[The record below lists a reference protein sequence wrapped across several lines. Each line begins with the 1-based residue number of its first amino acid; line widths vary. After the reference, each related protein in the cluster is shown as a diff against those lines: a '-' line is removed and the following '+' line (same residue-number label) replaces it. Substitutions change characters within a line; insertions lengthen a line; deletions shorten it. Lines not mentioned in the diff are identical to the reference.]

1 MAIQFLNQ
9 LQFNQNEALQLRLE
23 NLGTLPTSGN
33 VIGQLAYKTGT
44 NPGVY
49 EATGTGNN
57 WELLSTTAGDI
68 TGVNA
73 STTENL
79 LGIDVASATGPI
91 PVVGLDIAGRTAIGA
106 APATDDELL
115 ILDVSGTPTNKKV
128 TVANLISLAP
138 QGDITGVTAGTYLSG
153 GGTTGTVTLNHD
165 STTRSDGATSASPA
179 FGGSFTAVS
188 AVSTNATGHVD
199 GITVKTVNIP
209 ANPNT
214 DTTYTLPVTA
224 GATNTAVLELTKGGS
239 GSGVAS
245 TVTIAGVDKLTKI
258 TETAQNNGTVTVGL
272 ADGSYA
278 AWGSAGSNIQLPDG
292 ATAKTQTTGD
302 NTDKIATTAFVQAS
316 LTGLLEFKGGFN
328 ATSGAIVG
336 GGNLTAQNNGTVTV
350 GLADGSYAAWGSA
363 GSNIQLPDGA
373 TAKTQTT
380 GDNTDKI
387 ATTAF
392 VQASLTGLLEF
403 KGGFNATSGAIV
415 GGGNLTANAGRV
427 AVAVGDYYVVTV
439 DGNFFGNA
447 NTPLTVGDSVICQ
460 TAAAADQSV
469 EADFIIVQSE
479 TDLATLTTVGLG
491 NVNAS
496 ATSGIDVSYNAG
508 TANLVLDVNELT
520 ADTGLPT
527 AIAGTDG
534 SGNTRKFT
542 YANVFQAKGKKIS
555 LDATDAGVASSF
567 GGGIT
572 TWVITL
578 SDAWMSGV
586 VGTNCM
592 VELTKDSDGS
602 TAYAE
607 ITRGATTIT
616 IKMTSA
622 SLVANNLYSVLL
634 NNVA

>member
-49 EATGTGNN
+49 VATGTGNN
-57 WELLSTTAGDI
+57 WELLSTTTGDI
-68 TGVNA
+68 TGVNS
-73 STTENL
+73 STDGNR
-79 LGIDVASATGPI
+79 LGISVVNPGGPI
-91 PVVGLDIAGRTAIGA
+91 PTVGFNIIGQTNLGGT
-106 APATDDELL
+106 PANDDEL
-115 ILDVSGTPTNKKV
+115 IIYDESTSTNKSI
-128 TVANLISLAP
+128 TVANLIAASP
-138 QGDITGVTAGTYLSG
+138 Q
-153 GGTTGTVTLNHD
+153 GTVTQVDGGTYITTQNATGPTVTVDHD
-165 STTRSDGATSASPA
+165 NTTRSDGTDSASPS
-179 FGGSFTAVS
+179 FGGNFTAVS

-224 GATNTAVLELTKGGS
+224 GAANTAVLELTKGGS

-245 TVTIAGVDKLTKI
+245 TVTIAGTDQEIKI
-258 TETAQNNGTVTVGL
+258 TETAQNNGTVTYQL
-272 ADGSYA
+272 ADGVY
-278 AWGSAGSNIQLPDG
+278 GSGDELLLPNG
-292 ATAKTQTTGD
+292 ARATTQTTGD

-328 ATSGAIVG
+328 ANTGAIVG
-336 GGNLTAQNNGTVTV
+336 GGNLTTG
-350 GLADGSYAAWGSA
+350 GS
-363 GSNIQLPDGA
+363 
-373 TAKTQTT
+373 
-380 GDNTDKI
+380 
-387 ATTAF
+387 
-392 VQASLTGLLEF
+392 
-403 KGGFNATSGAIV
+403 
-415 GGGNLTANAGRV
+415 RV

-447 NTPLTVGDSVICQ
+447 ATPLTVGDSVICQ
-460 TAAAADQSV
+460 TAAAAGASV
-469 EADFIIVQSE
+469 EGDFIIVQSE

-496 ATSGIDVSYNAG
+496 GTSGIDVSYNAG

-555 LDATDAGVASSF
+555 LDATDSGVASAFS
-567 GGGIT
+567 GGVT
-572 TWVITL
+572 TWTITL
-578 SDAWMSGV
+578 SDAWQSGIS
-586 VGTNCM
+586 GTNCM

-607 ITRGATTIT
+607 IARGSTTIT

>member
-49 EATGTGNN
+49 VATGTGNN
-57 WELLSTTAGDI
+57 WELLSTTSGDI

-79 LGIDVASATGPI
+79 LGIDVASATGPV

-153 GGTTGTVTLNHD
+153 GGTTGDVTINHD
-165 STTRSDGATSASPA
+165 STTRSDDTASASPA
-179 FGGSFTAVS
+179 FGGNFTAVS

-224 GATNTAVLELTKGGS
+224 GAANTAVLELTKGGS

-245 TVTIAGVDKLTKI
+245 TVTIAGTDQEIKI
-258 TETAQNNGTVTVGL
+258 TETAQNNGTVTYQL
-272 ADGSYA
+272 ADGAY
-278 AWGSAGSNIQLPDG
+278 GSGDELLLPNG
-292 ATAKTQTTGD
+292 ARATTQTTGD

-328 ATSGAIVG
+328 AT
-336 GGNLTAQNNGTVTV
+336 T
-350 GLADGSYAAWGSA
+350 
-363 GSNIQLPDGA
+363 
-373 TAKTQTT
+373 
-380 GDNTDKI
+380 
-387 ATTAF
+387 
-392 VQASLTGLLEF
+392 
-403 KGGFNATSGAIV
+403 GAIV

-439 DGNFFGNA
+439 DGNFFGNSA
-447 NTPLTVGDSVICQ
+447 TPLTVGDSVICQ
-460 TAAAADQSV
+460 TAAAADSSV

-496 ATSGIDVSYNAG
+496 GTSGIDVSYNAG
-508 TANLVLDVNELT
+508 TANLVLDISELT
-520 ADTGLPT
+520 ADTGVPGW
-527 AIAGTDG
+527 IAGTD
-534 SGNTRKFT
+534 SSNNTRKFT
-542 YANVFQAKGKKIS
+542 YANVFQRKGKKIS
-555 LDATDAGVASSF
+555 LDATDSGVASAFS
-567 GGGIT
+567 GGVT
-572 TWVITL
+572 TWTITL
-578 SDAWMSGV
+578 SDAWTTGV

-622 SLVANNLYSVLL
+622 SLMANNLYSVLL

>member
-23 NLGTLPTSGN
+23 NLGTLPTTGN
-33 VIGQLAYKTGT
+33 VIGQLAYKTGA

-49 EATGTGNN
+49 VATGTGNN
-57 WELLSTTAGDI
+57 WELLSTTTGDI
-68 TGVNA
+68 TGVNS
-73 STTENL
+73 STDNNR
-79 LGIDVASATGPI
+79 LGISIVDPGGPV
-91 PVVGLDIAGRTAIGA
+91 PTVGFNIIGQTNLGGT
-106 APATDDELL
+106 PANDDEL
-115 ILDVSGTPTNKKV
+115 IIYDESTSTNKSI
-128 TVANLISLAP
+128 TVANLVAASP
-138 QGDITGVTAGTYLSG
+138 Q
-153 GGTTGTVTLNHD
+153 GTVTQVDGGTYITTTNATGPTVTVNHD
-165 STTRSDGATSASPA
+165 NTNRSDDTDSASPS
-179 FGGSFTAVS
+179 FGGNFTAVS
-188 AVSTNATGHVD
+188 AVSTNSTGHVD

-214 DTTYTLPVTA
+214 DTTYTLPVAA
-224 GATNTAVLELTKGGS
+224 GAANTAILELTAGGS

-245 TVTIAGVDKLTKI
+245 TVTIAGTTQETKI

-272 ADGSYA
+272 ADGSY
-278 AWGSAGSNIQLPDG
+278 GSGNELILPNG
-292 ATAKTQTTGD
+292 ARATTQTTGD

-316 LTGLLEFKGGFN
+316 LTGLLEFKGGFD
-328 ATSGAIVG
+328 ADGGDIVG
-336 GGNLTAQNNGTVTV
+336 GGNLTSG
-350 GLADGSYAAWGSA
+350 GS
-363 GSNIQLPDGA
+363 
-373 TAKTQTT
+373 
-380 GDNTDKI
+380 
-387 ATTAF
+387 
-392 VQASLTGLLEF
+392 
-403 KGGFNATSGAIV
+403 
-415 GGGNLTANAGRV
+415 RV
-427 AVAVGDYYVVTV
+427 AIAVGDYYVVTG

-447 NTPLTVGDSVICQ
+447 ATPLTVGDSVICQ
-460 TAAAADQSV
+460 TAAAAGQSV

-527 AIAGTDG
+527 AIAGTD
-534 SGNTRKFT
+534 SSNNTRKFT
-542 YANVFQAKGKKIS
+542 YANLFQAKGKKIS
-555 LDATDAGVASSF
+555 LDATGSGVASSF
-567 GGGIT
+567 SGGIT

-578 SDAWMSGV
+578 SDAWVSGV

-607 ITRGATTIT
+607 VTRAATTIT

>member
-23 NLGTLPTSGN
+23 NLGTLPTTGN
-33 VIGQLAYKTGT
+33 VIGQLAYKTGA

-49 EATGTGNN
+49 VATGTGNN
-57 WELLSTTAGDI
+57 WELLSTTTGDI
-68 TGVNA
+68 TGVNS
-73 STTENL
+73 STDNNR
-79 LGIDVASATGPI
+79 LGISVVNPGGPV
-91 PVVGLDIAGRTAIGA
+91 PTVGLNIIGQTNLGGT
-106 APATDDELL
+106 PANDDEL
-115 ILDVSGTPTNKKV
+115 IIYDESTSTNKSI
-128 TVANLISLAP
+128 TVANLVAASP
-138 QGDITGVTAGTYLSG
+138 Q
-153 GGTTGTVTLNHD
+153 GTVTHD
-165 STTRSDGATSASPA
+165 NTNRSDDTDSASPS
-179 FGGSFTAVS
+179 FGGNFTAVS
-188 AVSTNATGHVD
+188 AVGTNATGHVT
-199 GITVKTVNIP
+199 GITIKTVNIP

-214 DTTYTLPVTA
+214 DTTYTLPVAA
-224 GATNTAVLELTKGGS
+224 GAANTAVLELTAGGS

-245 TVTIAGVDKLTKI
+245 TVTIAGTTQETKI

-272 ADGSYA
+272 ADGSY
-278 AWGSAGSNIQLPDG
+278 GSGNELILPNG
-292 ATAKTQTTGD
+292 ARATTQTTGD

-316 LTGLLEFKGGFN
+316 LTGLLEFKGGFD
-328 ATSGAIVG
+328 ADGGAIDG
-336 GGNLTAQNNGTVTV
+336 GGNLTSG
-350 GLADGSYAAWGSA
+350 GS
-363 GSNIQLPDGA
+363 
-373 TAKTQTT
+373 
-380 GDNTDKI
+380 
-387 ATTAF
+387 
-392 VQASLTGLLEF
+392 
-403 KGGFNATSGAIV
+403 
-415 GGGNLTANAGRV
+415 RV
-427 AVAVGDYYVVTV
+427 AIAVGDYYVVTG

-447 NTPLTVGDSVICQ
+447 ATPLTVGDSVICQ
-460 TAAAADQSV
+460 TAAAAGQSV

-527 AIAGTDG
+527 AIAGTD
-534 SGNTRKFT
+534 SSNNTRKFT
-542 YANVFQAKGKKIS
+542 YANLFQAKGKKIS
-555 LDATDAGVASSF
+555 LDATGSGVASSF
-567 GGGIT
+567 SGGIT

-578 SDAWMSGV
+578 SDAWVSGV

-607 ITRGATTIT
+607 VTRAATTIT

>member
-9 LQFNQNEALQLRLE
+9 LQFNQNEALQLRLQ

-33 VIGQLAYKTGT
+33 VIGQLAYKTGA

-49 EATGTGNN
+49 VATGTGDN
-57 WELLSTTAGDI
+57 WELLSTTTGDI
-68 TGVNA
+68 TGVNS
-73 STTENL
+73 STANDR
-79 LGIDVASATGPI
+79 LGISVVNPGGPI
-91 PVVGLDIAGRTAIGA
+91 PTVGLNIVGQTNLGGT
-106 APATDDELL
+106 PANDDELL
-115 ILDVSGTPTNKKV
+115 IYDESTSTNKSI
-128 TVANLISLAP
+128 TVANLVAASP
-138 QGDITGVTAGTYLSG
+138 Q
-153 GGTTGTVTLNHD
+153 GTVTQVDGGTYITTTNATGPTVTVDHD
-165 STTRSDGATSASPA
+165 NTTRSDGTDSASPA

-188 AVSTNATGHVD
+188 AVGTNATGHVT

-214 DTTYTLPVTA
+214 DTTYTLPVAA
-224 GATNTAVLELTKGGS
+224 GATNTAILELTKGGS

-245 TVTIAGVDKLTKI
+245 TVTLAGVDKLTKI
-258 TETAQNNGTVTVGL
+258 TEATGNNGTVTVGL

-328 ATSGAIVG
+328 AT
-336 GGNLTAQNNGTVTV
+336 T
-350 GLADGSYAAWGSA
+350 
-363 GSNIQLPDGA
+363 
-373 TAKTQTT
+373 
-380 GDNTDKI
+380 
-387 ATTAF
+387 
-392 VQASLTGLLEF
+392 
-403 KGGFNATSGAIV
+403 GAIV

-447 NTPLTVGDSVICQ
+447 ATPLTVGDSVICQ
-460 TAAAADQSV
+460 TAAAADSSV

-496 ATSGIDVSYNAG
+496 GTSGIDVSYNAG

-527 AIAGTDG
+527 AIAGTD
-534 SGNTRKFT
+534 SSNNTRKFT
-542 YANVFQAKGKKIS
+542 YANLFQAKGKRVE
-555 LDATDAGVASSF
+555 LDATDTGVASSF
-567 GGGIT
+567 SGGIT
-572 TWVITL
+572 TWTITL
-578 SDAWMSGV
+578 SDAWVSGV

-592 VELTKDSDGS
+592 VEVCDKSDGQ
-602 TAYAE
+602 TVYAE
-607 ITRGATTIT
+607 VERSSTTVT
-616 IKMTSA
+616 IKMTSG
-622 SLVANNLYSVLL
+622 SLIANNLYFVLL
-634 NNVA
+634 NNIA

>member
-33 VIGQLAYKTGT
+33 VIGQLAYKTGA

-49 EATGTGNN
+49 VATGTGNN
-57 WELLSTTAGDI
+57 WELLSTTTGDI
-68 TGVNA
+68 TGVDA
-73 STTENL
+73 ATAEAL
-79 LGIDVASATGPI
+79 LGIDVASSTGPV
-91 PVVGLDIAGRTAIGA
+91 PVVGLDISGRTALGA
-106 APATDDELL
+106 APATNDELL

-138 QGDITGVTAGTYLSG
+138 QGTVKQVDGGTYI
-153 GGTTGTVTLNHD
+153 TTTNATGPTVTVDHD
-165 STTRSDGATSASPA
+165 NTTRSDSTDSVSPS

-188 AVSTNATGHVD
+188 VVSTNATGHVD

-214 DTTYTLPVTA
+214 DTTYTLPVAA
-224 GATNTAVLELTKGGS
+224 GATNTALLELTKGGS

-245 TVTIAGVDKLTKI
+245 TVTLAGVDKLTKI
-258 TETAQNNGTVTVGL
+258 TEATGNDGTVTIGL

-328 ATSGAIVG
+328 AT
-336 GGNLTAQNNGTVTV
+336 T
-350 GLADGSYAAWGSA
+350 
-363 GSNIQLPDGA
+363 
-373 TAKTQTT
+373 
-380 GDNTDKI
+380 
-387 ATTAF
+387 
-392 VQASLTGLLEF
+392 
-403 KGGFNATSGAIV
+403 GAIV

-447 NTPLTVGDSVICQ
+447 ATPLTVGDSVICQ
-460 TAAAADQSV
+460 TAAAADSSV

-496 ATSGIDVSYNAG
+496 ATSGTDVSYNAG

-527 AIAGTDG
+527 AIAGTD
-534 SGNTRKFT
+534 SSNNTRKFT
-542 YANVFQAKGKKIS
+542 YANLFQAKGKKIS
-555 LDATDAGVASSF
+555 LDATDAGVASAFS
-567 GGGIT
+567 GGVT
-572 TWVITL
+572 TWTITL
-578 SDAWMSGV
+578 SDAWQSGIS
-586 VGTNCM
+586 GTNCM

-607 ITRGATTIT
+607 IARGSTTIT

-622 SLVANNLYSVLL
+622 SVVANNLYSVLL

>member
-23 NLGTLPTSGN
+23 NLGTLPTTGN
-33 VIGQLAYKTGT
+33 VIGQLAYKTGA

-49 EATGTGNN
+49 VATGTGNN
-57 WELLSTTAGDI
+57 WELLSTTSGDI

-79 LGIDVASATGPI
+79 LGIDVASATGPV

-106 APATDDELL
+106 APATNDELL

-153 GGTTGTVTLNHD
+153 GGTTGAVTINHD
-165 STTRSDGATSASPA
+165 STTRSDDTDSVSPA
-179 FGGSFTAVS
+179 FGGNFTAVS

-224 GATNTAVLELTKGGS
+224 GAANTAVLELTKGGS
-239 GSGVAS
+239 GSGVSS
-245 TVTIAGVDKLTKI
+245 TVTIAGTDQEIKI
-258 TETAQNNGTVTVGL
+258 TETAQNNGTVTYQL
-272 ADGSYA
+272 ADGAY
-278 AWGSAGSNIQLPDG
+278 GSGGELLLPNG
-292 ATAKTQTTGD
+292 ARATTQTTGD

-328 ATSGAIVG
+328 AT
-336 GGNLTAQNNGTVTV
+336 T
-350 GLADGSYAAWGSA
+350 
-363 GSNIQLPDGA
+363 
-373 TAKTQTT
+373 
-380 GDNTDKI
+380 
-387 ATTAF
+387 
-392 VQASLTGLLEF
+392 
-403 KGGFNATSGAIV
+403 GAIV

-447 NTPLTVGDSVICQ
+447 ATPLTVGDSVICQ
-460 TAAAADQSV
+460 TAAAADSSV
-469 EADFIIVQSE
+469 EGDFIIVQSE
-479 TDLATLTTVGLG
+479 TDLATLSTVGLG

-496 ATSGIDVSYNAG
+496 GTSGIDVSYNAG

-555 LDATDAGVASSF
+555 LDDGDTGVAKAFS
-567 GGGIT
+567 GGIT
-572 TWVITL
+572 TWTITL
-578 SDAWMSGV
+578 SNAWMTGV

-607 ITRGATTIT
+607 ITRTSTTVV

-622 SLVANNLYSVLL
+622 AAVANNLYSVLL

>member
-33 VIGQLAYKTGT
+33 VIGQLAYKTGA

-49 EATGTGNN
+49 VATGTGNS
-57 WELLSTTAGDI
+57 WELLSTTTGDI

-73 STTENL
+73 ATAEAL
-79 LGIDVASATGPI
+79 LGIDVASSTGPV
-91 PVVGLDIAGRTAIGA
+91 PVVGLDISGRTALGA
-106 APATDDELL
+106 APATNDELL

-138 QGDITGVTAGTYLSG
+138 QGTVEQVDGGTYI
-153 GGTTGTVTLNHD
+153 TTTNATGPTVTVNHD
-165 STTRSDGATSASPA
+165 DTTRSDSTDSVSPS

-188 AVSTNATGHVD
+188 VVSTNATGHVD

-209 ANPNT
+209 SNPNT
-214 DTTYTLPVTA
+214 DTTYTLPVAA
-224 GATNTAVLELTKGGS
+224 GATNTALLELTKGGS

-245 TVTIAGVDKLTKI
+245 TVTLAGVDKLTKI
-258 TETAQNNGTVTVGL
+258 TEATGNDGTVTIGL

-328 ATSGAIVG
+328 AT
-336 GGNLTAQNNGTVTV
+336 T
-350 GLADGSYAAWGSA
+350 
-363 GSNIQLPDGA
+363 
-373 TAKTQTT
+373 
-380 GDNTDKI
+380 
-387 ATTAF
+387 
-392 VQASLTGLLEF
+392 
-403 KGGFNATSGAIV
+403 GAIV

-447 NTPLTVGDSVICQ
+447 ATPLTVGDSVICQ
-460 TAAAADQSV
+460 TAAAADSSV
-469 EADFIIVQSE
+469 EGDFIIVQSE
-479 TDLATLTTVGLG
+479 TDLATLSTVGLG
-491 NVNAS
+491 NVNAGGT
-496 ATSGIDVSYNAG
+496 AGIDVSYNAG
-508 TANLVLDVNELT
+508 TANLALDVNELT
-520 ADTGLPT
+520 ADTGLPVE
-527 AIAGTDG
+527 IAGTD
-534 SGNTRKFT
+534 SSTNTRKFT
-542 YANVFQAKGKKIS
+542 YADLFQAKGKKIS
-555 LDATDAGVASSF
+555 LDANDTGVTSAFS
-567 GGGIT
+567 GGVT
-572 TWVITL
+572 TWTITL
-578 SDAWMSGV
+578 SSAWQSGIS
-586 VGTNCM
+586 GTNCM

-607 ITRGATTIT
+607 ITRGSTTIT

-622 SLVANNLYSVLL
+622 SVVADNLYSVLL

>member
-49 EATGTGNN
+49 VATGTGNN
-57 WELLSTTAGDI
+57 WELLSTTSGDI

-79 LGIDVASATGPI
+79 LGIDVASATGPV

-153 GGTTGTVTLNHD
+153 GGTTGDVTINHD
-165 STTRSDGATSASPA
+165 STTRSDDTASASPA
-179 FGGSFTAVS
+179 FGGNFTAVS

-224 GATNTAVLELTKGGS
+224 GAANTAVLELTKGGS

-245 TVTIAGVDKLTKI
+245 TVTIAGTDQEIKI
-258 TETAQNNGTVTVGL
+258 TETAQNNGTVTYQL
-272 ADGSYA
+272 ADGAY
-278 AWGSAGSNIQLPDG
+278 GSGGELLLPNG
-292 ATAKTQTTGD
+292 ARATTQTTGD

-328 ATSGAIVG
+328 AT
-336 GGNLTAQNNGTVTV
+336 T
-350 GLADGSYAAWGSA
+350 
-363 GSNIQLPDGA
+363 
-373 TAKTQTT
+373 
-380 GDNTDKI
+380 
-387 ATTAF
+387 
-392 VQASLTGLLEF
+392 
-403 KGGFNATSGAIV
+403 GAIV

-447 NTPLTVGDSVICQ
+447 ATPLTVGDSVICQ
-460 TAAAADQSV
+460 TAAAADSSV

-496 ATSGIDVSYNAG
+496 GTSGIDVSYNAG

-520 ADTGLPT
+520 ANTGLPT

-555 LDATDAGVASSF
+555 LDATDSGVASSF
-567 GGGIT
+567 SGGIT

-578 SDAWMSGV
+578 SDAWVSGV

-607 ITRGATTIT
+607 VTRGATTIT

>member
-49 EATGTGNN
+49 VATGTGNN
-57 WELLSTTAGDI
+57 WELLSTTTGDI
-68 TGVNA
+68 TGVNS
-73 STTENL
+73 STDGNR
-79 LGIDVASATGPI
+79 LGISVVNPGGPI
-91 PVVGLDIAGRTAIGA
+91 PTVGFNIIGQTNLGGT
-106 APATDDELL
+106 PANDDEL
-115 ILDVSGTPTNKKV
+115 IIYDESTSTNKSI
-128 TVANLISLAP
+128 TVANLIAASP
-138 QGDITGVTAGTYLSG
+138 Q
-153 GGTTGTVTLNHD
+153 GTVTQVDGGTYITTQNATGPTVTVDHD
-165 STTRSDGATSASPA
+165 NTTRSDSTDSASPS
-179 FGGSFTAVS
+179 FGGNFTAVS

-224 GATNTAVLELTKGGS
+224 GAANTAVLELTKGGS

-245 TVTIAGVDKLTKI
+245 TVTIAGTDQEIKI
-258 TETAQNNGTVTVGL
+258 TETAQNNGTVTYQL
-272 ADGSYA
+272 ADGTY
-278 AWGSAGSNIQLPDG
+278 GSGDELLLPNG
-292 ATAKTQTTGD
+292 ARATTQTTGD

-328 ATSGAIVG
+328 ANTGAIVG
-336 GGNLTAQNNGTVTV
+336 GGNLTTG
-350 GLADGSYAAWGSA
+350 GS
-363 GSNIQLPDGA
+363 
-373 TAKTQTT
+373 
-380 GDNTDKI
+380 
-387 ATTAF
+387 
-392 VQASLTGLLEF
+392 
-403 KGGFNATSGAIV
+403 
-415 GGGNLTANAGRV
+415 RV

-447 NTPLTVGDSVICQ
+447 ATPLTVGDSVICQ
-460 TAAAADQSV
+460 TAAAAGASV
-469 EADFIIVQSE
+469 EGDFIIVQSE

-496 ATSGIDVSYNAG
+496 GTSGIDVSYNAG

-555 LDATDAGVASSF
+555 LDATDSGVASAFS
-567 GGGIT
+567 GGVT
-572 TWVITL
+572 TWTITL
-578 SDAWMSGV
+578 SDAWQSGIS
-586 VGTNCM
+586 GTNCM

-607 ITRGATTIT
+607 IARGSTTIT

>member
-49 EATGTGNN
+49 VATGTGNN
-57 WELLSTTAGDI
+57 WELLSTTTGDI
-68 TGVNA
+68 TGVNS
-73 STTENL
+73 STDGNR
-79 LGIDVASATGPI
+79 LGISVVNPGGPI
-91 PVVGLDIAGRTAIGA
+91 PTVGFNIIGQTNLGGT
-106 APATDDELL
+106 PANDDEL
-115 ILDVSGTPTNKKV
+115 IIYDESTSTNKSI
-128 TVANLISLAP
+128 TVANLIAASP
-138 QGDITGVTAGTYLSG
+138 Q
-153 GGTTGTVTLNHD
+153 GTVTQVDGGTYITTQNATGPTVTVDHD
-165 STTRSDGATSASPA
+165 NTTRSDSTDSASPS
-179 FGGSFTAVS
+179 FGGNFTAVS

-224 GATNTAVLELTKGGS
+224 GAANTAVLELTKGGS

-245 TVTIAGVDKLTKI
+245 TVTIAGTDQEIKI
-258 TETAQNNGTVTVGL
+258 TETAQNNGTVTYQL
-272 ADGSYA
+272 ADGTY
-278 AWGSAGSNIQLPDG
+278 GSGDELLLPNG
-292 ATAKTQTTGD
+292 ARATTQTTGD

-328 ATSGAIVG
+328 ANTGAIVG
-336 GGNLTAQNNGTVTV
+336 GGNLTTG
-350 GLADGSYAAWGSA
+350 GS
-363 GSNIQLPDGA
+363 
-373 TAKTQTT
+373 
-380 GDNTDKI
+380 
-387 ATTAF
+387 
-392 VQASLTGLLEF
+392 
-403 KGGFNATSGAIV
+403 
-415 GGGNLTANAGRV
+415 RV

-447 NTPLTVGDSVICQ
+447 ATPLTVGDSVICQ
-460 TAAAADQSV
+460 TAAAAGASV
-469 EADFIIVQSE
+469 EGDFIIVQSE

-496 ATSGIDVSYNAG
+496 GTSGIDVSYNAG

-555 LDATDAGVASSF
+555 LDATDSGVASAFS
-567 GGGIT
+567 GGVT
-572 TWVITL
+572 TWTITL
-578 SDAWMSGV
+578 SDAWQSGIS
-586 VGTNCM
+586 GTNCM

-607 ITRGATTIT
+607 VTRGSTTIT

>member
-49 EATGTGNN
+49 VATGTGNN
-57 WELLSTTAGDI
+57 WELLSTTTGDI

-153 GGTTGTVTLNHD
+153 GGTTGTVTLDHD
-165 STTRSDGATSASPA
+165 STTRSDGTDSASPA

-224 GATNTAVLELTKGGS
+224 GTTNTAVLELTKGGS

-258 TETAQNNGTVTVGL
+258 TETAQNNGTVTIGL

-328 ATSGAIVG
+328 A
-336 GGNLTAQNNGTVTV
+336 
-350 GLADGSYAAWGSA
+350 
-363 GSNIQLPDGA
+363 
-373 TAKTQTT
+373 
-380 GDNTDKI
+380 NT
-387 ATTAF
+387 
-392 VQASLTGLLEF
+392 
-403 KGGFNATSGAIV
+403 GAIV

-460 TAAAADQSV
+460 TAAAADSSV

-479 TDLATLTTVGLG
+479 TDLATLSTVGLG

-508 TANLVLDVNELT
+508 TANLVLDVSELT
-520 ADTGLPT
+520 ADTGVPGW
-527 AIAGTDG
+527 IAGTD
-534 SGNTRKFT
+534 SSNNTRKFT
-542 YANVFQAKGKKIS
+542 YANVFQRKGKKIS
-555 LDATDAGVASSF
+555 LDDGDTGVAKSF
-567 GGGIT
+567 SGGIT

-578 SDAWMSGV
+578 SDAWVSGV

-607 ITRGATTIT
+607 VTRAATTIT

-622 SLVANNLYSVLL
+622 AAVANNLYSVLL

>member
-33 VIGQLAYKTGT
+33 VIGQLAYKTGA

-49 EATGTGNN
+49 VATGTGDN
-57 WELLSTTAGDI
+57 WELLSTTTGDI
-68 TGVNA
+68 TGVNS
-73 STTENL
+73 STDNNRLGISVVNPGGPVPTVGFNIIGQTNLGGTPANDDELIIYDESTSTNKSITVENL
-79 LGIDVASATGPI
+79 MAASPQGTVTQVDGGTYITTTNATGP
-91 PVVGLDIAGRTAIGA
+91 T
-106 APATDDELL
+106 
-115 ILDVSGTPTNKKV
+115 V
-128 TVANLISLAP
+128 TV
-138 QGDITGVTAGTYLSG
+138 
-153 GGTTGTVTLNHD
+153 NHD
-165 STTRSDGATSASPA
+165 NTTRSDNTDSVSPS
-179 FGGSFTAVS
+179 FGGNFTAVS
-188 AVSTNATGHVD
+188 AVGTNATGHVT

-214 DTTYTLPVTA
+214 NTTYTLPVAA
-224 GATNTAVLELTKGGS
+224 GAANTAVLELTAGGS

-245 TVTIAGVDKLTKI
+245 TVTIAGTDQETKI

-272 ADGSYA
+272 ADGSY
-278 AWGSAGSNIQLPDG
+278 GSGDELILPNG
-292 ATAKTQTTGD
+292 ARATTQTTGD

-316 LTGLLEFKGGFN
+316 LTGLLEFKGGFD
-328 ATSGAIVG
+328 ADGGAIVG
-336 GGNLTAQNNGTVTV
+336 GGNLT
-350 GLADGSYAAWGSA
+350 
-363 GSNIQLPDGA
+363 
-373 TAKTQTT
+373 
-380 GDNTDKI
+380 
-387 ATTAF
+387 
-392 VQASLTGLLEF
+392 
-403 KGGFNATSGAIV
+403 SG
-415 GGGNLTANAGRV
+415 NSRV
-427 AVAVGDYYVVTV
+427 AIAVGDYYVVTG

-460 TAAAADQSV
+460 TAAATGQSV

-542 YANVFQAKGKKIS
+542 YANVFQRKGKKIS
-555 LDATDAGVASSF
+555 LDDGDTGVAKSF
-567 GGGIT
+567 SGGIT

-578 SDAWMSGV
+578 SDAWVSGV

-607 ITRGATTIT
+607 VTRAATTIT

-622 SLVANNLYSVLL
+622 AAVANNLYSVLL